1 MTADARCGACG
12 DERARPVLD
21 LRDADG
27 NPARLV
33 RCGACAL
40 VQMERPPS
48 AEELRR
54 YYARYC
60 YESEESWQSSAA
72 TDAAI
77 ARVAERLAGYR
88 SHGRLLDVGSG
99 AGAYMRVMAAR
110 GWDVHSTEL
119 SDVAASR
126 LRAAG
131 FVVHLG
137 ELEAL
142 GLPAG
147 YYDVVI
153 MSELIEHVLEPRRL
167 LETVFGLVRPGG
179 ALYLTTPNFGS
190 LTRRLVGKRWRGI
203 GVPEHLSCFE
213 RGSLSRLLAA
223 YSYRV
228 RDLWSDGINPYELWS
243 ARRNGAGQARAD
255 AAAKDATERLRLA
268 AVRWPAVGMA
278 KAAANLALRTL
289 GLGDTLK
296 ALAERPP
303 AAGAA

>member
-1 MTADARCGACG
+1 MTPDVRCGLCG
-12 DERARPVLD
+12 HDRGRLVLD

-33 RCGACAL
+33 RCQVCDL
-40 VQMERPPS
+40 VQMERPPR
-48 AEELRR
+48 AEELRG

-72 TDAAI
+72 TDASI
-77 ARVAERLAGYR
+77 ASVADRLGPYR
-88 SHGRLLDVGSG
+88 RHGRLLDVGSG
-99 AGAYMRVMAAR
+99 AGAYLKIMAAR
-110 GWDVHSTEL
+110 GWDVHGTEL
-119 SDVAASR
+119 SDVAAAR

-131 FVVHLG
+131 FAIHVG
-137 ELEAL
+137 DLETL

-147 YYDVVI
+147 HYDVVI
-153 MSELIEHVLEPRRL
+153 MSELLEHVLAPRRL

-190 LTRRLVGKRWRGI
+190 LSRRLLGKEWRGI
-203 GVPEHLSCFE
+203 GVPEHLSYFE

-223 YSYRV
+223 CAYRV
-228 RDLWSDGINPYELWS
+228 RELWTDGINPYELWS
-243 ARRNGAGQARAD
+243 ARRNGAGADHAD
-255 AAAKDATERLRLA
+255 AAARAATERLRLA
-268 AVRWPAVGMA
+268 AVQSPGVRIAKSAV
-278 KAAANLALRTL
+278 NLALRTL

-303 AAGAA
+303 SPGAA